1 MYQVLLVDDEAL
13 ITDGLAEYLARRAP
27 ERFEILKAYS
37 GAGALEIAGRMR
49 VDILVTDI
57 EMLGLDGLAVRRRV
71 QALWPQ
77 CRAIFLTAH
86 ANFEYAYQAIQDPP
100 ARYLLKSEGFERLA
114 QILEQTAAELDEALY
129 NESLLREAQNARE
142 GNLQK
147 VMLLSA
153 ILRGEMGEEEEMAR
167 GFAELGIDLRAGE
180 AVLPLLVRL
189 YAPARQ
195 GYRLAAV
202 SGYIRRQ
209 ADGACLCEAGD
220 IFDVAD
226 PRSEF
231 ENSVISEMQ
240 IASFAESIITEKDRE
255 ILKLRMEG
263 YTEQEIA
270 DKVGHKT
277 ASAVHKRIARI
288 ADAYEDYVT
297 AEYGQFL
304 DKH

>member
-129 NESLLREAQNARE
+129 N
-142 GNLQK
+142 
-147 VMLLSA
+147 
-153 ILRGEMGEEEEMAR
+153 AR
-167 GFAELGIDLRAGE
+167 GAKRAGGQ
-180 AVLPLLVRL
+180 
-189 YAPARQ
+189 PAKGHAAQRD
-195 GYRLAAV
+195 LARGNGRRGGNGA
-202 SGYIRRQ
+202 GIR
-209 ADGACLCEAGD
+209 
-220 IFDVAD
+220 
-226 PRSEF
+226 
-231 ENSVISEMQ
+231 
-240 IASFAESIITEKDRE
+240 
-255 ILKLRMEG
+255 
-263 YTEQEIA
+263 
-270 DKVGHKT
+270 
-277 ASAVHKRIARI
+277 
-288 ADAYEDYVT
+288 
-297 AEYGQFL
+297 
-304 DKH
+304 

>member
-129 NESLLREAQNARE
+129 NESLLREAQNAR
-142 GNLQK
+142 
-147 VMLLSA
+147 
-153 ILRGEMGEEEEMAR
+153 
-167 GFAELGIDLRAGE
+167 
-180 AVLPLLVRL
+180 
-189 YAPARQ
+189 
-195 GYRLAAV
+195 
-202 SGYIRRQ
+202 
-209 ADGACLCEAGD
+209 
-220 IFDVAD
+220 
-226 PRSEF
+226 
-231 ENSVISEMQ
+231 
-240 IASFAESIITEKDRE
+240 
-255 ILKLRMEG
+255 
-263 YTEQEIA
+263 
-270 DKVGHKT
+270 
-277 ASAVHKRIARI
+277 
-288 ADAYEDYVT
+288 
-297 AEYGQFL
+297 
-304 DKH
+304 

>member
-57 EMLGLDGLAVRRRV
+57 EMLGLDGLAVRQRV

-129 NESLLREAQNARE
+129 NESLLREAQSARE

-147 VMLLSA
+147 VMLLGA
-153 ILRGEMGEEEEMAR
+153 VLRGEMAEEDEMAR
-167 GFAELGIDLRAGE
+167 DFAHLGIGLRPGE
-180 AVLPLLVRL
+180 A
-189 YAPARQ
+189 
-195 GYRLAAV
+195 
-202 SGYIRRQ
+202 
-209 ADGACLCEAGD
+209 
-220 IFDVAD
+220 
-226 PRSEF
+226 
-231 ENSVISEMQ
+231 
-240 IASFAESIITEKDRE
+240 
-255 ILKLRMEG
+255 
-263 YTEQEIA
+263 
-270 DKVGHKT
+270 
-277 ASAVHKRIARI
+277 SA
-288 ADAYEDYVT
+288 
-297 AEYGQFL
+297 
-304 DKH
+304 